1 MVDAFC
7 VQENWNPL
15 LIDWYSLQEGI
26 PEGFAFDF
34 DAGIFFDIK
43 HLQLQSVTGWH
54 SFVMLNHEQRT
65 IDALLHVYVEKEKA
79 ISPLRSPYGSFIF
92 SENVPQIQLSE
103 FIRYTE
109 KSLAERGGQSLLLK
123 NPPEIYNPLLY
134 KLLLESGYLIHLE
147 ETSAVIGVDG
157 RKYAENLNQSKKSLL
172 KKCHD
177 NQLHL
182 QQFSL
187 DRLSEVFD
195 FLKKCYTEKGYAI
208 SMTFEEVQ
216 KVTQLFPESFFLH
229 VVFHNEQMVAACISI
244 RVKQTV
250 LYTFYYNHLKEY
262 DFMSPIVFLIEG
274 LYQFCQ
280 EKNIQLLDLGTSN
293 KGDQIN
299 EPLLNFKISLGA
311 QRSRKITFVKK
322 LS

>member
-1 MVDAFC
+1 MTG
-7 VQENWNPL
+7 
-15 LIDWYSLQEGI
+15 YSLQEGI

-34 DAGIFFDIK
+34 DAGIFFDPK

-54 SFVMLNHEQRT
+54 SFVMLHHEQR
-65 IDALLHVYVEKEKA
+65 IISALLHVYVEKEKA

-92 SENVPQIQLSE
+92 SENAPHIQLSE
-103 FIRYTE
+103 FIRYAE
-109 KSLAERGGQSLLLK
+109 KSLAEKGVQTLLLK

-134 KLLLESGYLIHLE
+134 KMMLESGYLIQLE
-147 ETSAVIGVDG
+147 ETSAVMEVNEGKYVDS
-157 RKYAENLNQSKKSLL
+157 LNQSKKSLL
-172 KKCHD
+172 KKGHD

-182 QQFSL
+182 QQLSF
-187 DRLSEVFD
+187 DQLSEVFD
-195 FLKKCYTEKGYAI
+195 FLNKCYTEKGYAL

-216 KVTQLFPESFFLH
+216 KVMRLFPKSFFLH
-229 VVFHNEQMVAACISI
+229 GVLREEKMVAACISI
-244 RVKQTV
+244 RVKQTI

-280 EKNIQLLDLGTSN
+280 VENIQLLDLGTSN

-299 EPLLNFKISLGA
+299 ESLLNFKLSLGA
-311 QRSRKITFVKK
+311 KRSRKITFVKN